1 LVSNVDNWFQ
11 DEDSRIQKLAEFAQ
25 KNSGGG
31 PDTVVT
37 FLESLGGKSGIVYG
51 GICFNEGFS
60 MSHFL
65 IMAIIHVNGD
75 GVKLTAQIDAEKA
88 ILKTWNKSNIDRQR
102 SFLVAMELYIVKER
116 RKGIARYD
124 EVGYVFLS
132 MGHGITISLKR
143 NCQVL
148 RKLWENDI
156 IGEDEVRLLLN
167 TIN

>member
-1 LVSNVDNWFQ
+1 
-11 DEDSRIQKLAEFAQ
+11 
-25 KNSGGG
+25 
-31 PDTVVT
+31 
-37 FLESLGGKSGIVYG
+37 
-51 GICFNEGFS
+51 

-124 EVGYVFLS
+124 EV
-132 MGHGITISLKR
+132 
-143 NCQVL
+143 L

-156 IGEDEVRLLLN
+156 VGEDEVDWWVSKENALQEFFPEFKIDDAVAIRESARRFVEWVQEGEDED
-167 TIN
+167 

>member
-1 LVSNVDNWFQ
+1 LLSRGNGGGTGEIDVALYNPVSKVDNWFQ
-11 DEDSRIQKLAEFAQ
+11 DEDSRIQKLAEFAE
-25 KNSGGG
+25 KNSGDG
-31 PDTVVT
+31 PDAVVT
-37 FLESLGGKSGIVYG
+37 FLESLGGKSSIVYG

-124 EVGYVFLS
+124 EVRYIFSLWIRQTNITNTMLS
-132 MGHGITISLKR
+132 GA
-143 NCQVL
+143 
-148 RKLWENDI
+148 
-156 IGEDEVRLLLN
+156 
-167 TIN
+167 